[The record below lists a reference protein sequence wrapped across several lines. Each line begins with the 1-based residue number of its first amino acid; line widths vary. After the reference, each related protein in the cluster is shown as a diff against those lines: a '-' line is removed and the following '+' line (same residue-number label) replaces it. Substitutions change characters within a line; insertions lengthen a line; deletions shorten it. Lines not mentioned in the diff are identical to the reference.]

1 MSLWDEIQAIQRD
14 QLSFVGSCRFIR
26 PPDPTPSLKDVYA
39 EDERLWGD
47 MDEALRRGTETDLR
61 ELGLTAPVVSGERS
75 S

>member
-1 MSLWDEIQAIQRD
+1 MSLWDEIQVRRRNP
-14 QLSFVGSCRFIR
+14 LSLVGSCRSIR

-47 MDEALRRGTETDLR
+47 MDEALRRETETDLR